1 MRFNENITKNRS
13 FCTVSSLIIQAAVI
27 IWSALFL
34 DSDRSTSCIIVAK
47 GLVYNVPGLQTVQ
60 SSQWFAKP
68 LVPLCTFASCLRKK
82 VHSSEVLVCN
92 SLHPAYRKAQGLDNK
107 TEKTTKFSPFFQFAL
122 PSLLLHPFTTDKTG
136 QQVQSDWKIL
146 HKWSWTV
153 WEFSSCSITAH
164 PKHFNKLLWFQQMP
178 AFGFM
183 CSSDSSLTKD
193 WPFIQFQ

>member
-1 MRFNENITKNRS
+1 MFRNFKPCKVRNDLQSLWYLYVPLLPASGKRS
-13 FCTVSSLIIQAAVI
+13 IPAKF
-27 IWSALFL
+27 WSATL
-34 DSDRSTSCIIVAK
+34 CILRTERLRALKIK
-47 GLVYNVPGLQTVQ
+47 LKKRQ
-60 SSQWFAKP
+60 SF
-68 LVPLCTFASCLRKK
+68 
-82 VHSSEVLVCN
+82 H
-92 SLHPAYRKAQGLDNK
+92 
-107 TEKTTKFSPFFQFAL
+107 KFSLFFQFAAL